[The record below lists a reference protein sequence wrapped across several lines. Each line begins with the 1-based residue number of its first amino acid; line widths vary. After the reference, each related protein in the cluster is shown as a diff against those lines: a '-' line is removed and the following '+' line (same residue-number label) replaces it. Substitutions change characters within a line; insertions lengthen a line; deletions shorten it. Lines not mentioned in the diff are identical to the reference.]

1 MELINTELNKEDA
14 LKNISLK
21 VEALNHL
28 NKPESVFLCQTLNG
42 QVQDFNNLSLDE
54 DLTEIIHLLIND
66 HKDMSHKLNWG
77 PGDINDNVR
86 RVYLLTLPII
96 KKNSTDT
103 FNWFHLEN
111 LKDAHLLDVMA
122 LKSKN
127 NILYIIDV

>member
-42 QVQDFNNLSLDE
+42 QIQDFNNLSLDE
-54 DLTEIIHLLIND
+54 DLTEIIHLLIKD
-66 HKDMSHKLNWG
+66 HNDMSHKLNWG
-77 PGDINDNVR
+77 PADINGNVR
-86 RVYLLTLPII
+86 RIYLLTLPII
-96 KKNSTDT
+96 KKNSKDA
-103 FNWFHLEN
+103 FNWFRLEN
-111 LKDAHLLDVMA
+111 LKDARLLNVMA

>member
-21 VEALNHL
+21 IEALNHL

-42 QVQDFNNLSLDE
+42 QIQDFNNLSLDE
-54 DLTEIIHLLIND
+54 DLTEIIHLLIKD
-66 HKDMSHKLNWG
+66 HNDMSHKLNWG
-77 PGDINDNVR
+77 PADINGNVR
-86 RVYLLTLPII
+86 RIYLLTLPII
-96 KKNSTDT
+96 KKNSRDA
-103 FNWFHLEN
+103 FNWFRLEN
-111 LKDAHLLDVMA
+111 LKDARLLNVMA

>member
-1 MELINTELNKEDA
+1 MELINTDLNKEDA

-42 QVQDFNNLSLDE
+42 QIQDFNNLSLDE
-54 DLTEIIHLLIND
+54 DLTEIIHLLIKD
-66 HKDMSHKLNWG
+66 HNDMSHKLNWG
-77 PGDINDNVR
+77 PADINGNVR
-86 RVYLLTLPII
+86 RIYLLTLPII
-96 KKNSTDT
+96 KKNSKDA
-103 FNWFHLEN
+103 FNWFRLEN
-111 LKDAHLLDVMA
+111 LKDARLLNVMA

>member
-42 QVQDFNNLSLDE
+42 QIQDFNNLSLDE
-54 DLTEIIHLLIND
+54 DLTEIIHLLIKD
-66 HKDMSHKLNWG
+66 HNDMSHKLNWG
-77 PGDINDNVR
+77 PEDINSNVR
-86 RVYLLTLPII
+86 RIYLLTLPII
-96 KKNSTDT
+96 KKNSRDA
-103 FNWFHLEN
+103 FNWFRLEN
-111 LKDAHLLDVMA
+111 LKDACLLNVMA

>member
-21 VEALNHL
+21 IEALNHL

-42 QVQDFNNLSLDE
+42 QIQDFNNLSLDE
-54 DLTEIIHLLIND
+54 DLTEIIHLLIKD
-66 HKDMSHKLNWG
+66 HNDMSHKLNWG
-77 PGDINDNVR
+77 PEDINGNVR
-86 RVYLLTLPII
+86 RIYLLTLPII
-96 KKNSTDT
+96 KKNSKDA
-103 FNWFHLEN
+103 FNWFRLEN
-111 LKDAHLLDVMA
+111 LKDARLLNVMA

>member
-1 MELINTELNKEDA
+1 VELINTELNKEDA

-42 QVQDFNNLSLDE
+42 QIQDFNNLSLDE
-54 DLTEIIHLLIND
+54 DLTEIIHLLIKD
-66 HKDMSHKLNWG
+66 HNDMSHKLNWG
-77 PGDINDNVR
+77 PADINGNVR
-86 RVYLLTLPII
+86 RIYLLTLPII
-96 KKNSTDT
+96 KKNSKDA
-103 FNWFHLEN
+103 FNWFRLEN
-111 LKDAHLLDVMA
+111 LKDARLLNVMA

>member
-21 VEALNHL
+21 IEALNHL

-42 QVQDFNNLSLDE
+42 QIQDFNNLSLDE
-54 DLTEIIHLLIND
+54 DLTEIIHLLIKD
-66 HKDMSHKLNWG
+66 HNDMSHKLNWG
-77 PGDINDNVR
+77 PADINGNVR
-86 RVYLLTLPII
+86 RIYLLTLPII
-96 KKNSTDT
+96 KKNSKDA
-103 FNWFHLEN
+103 FNWFRLEN
-111 LKDAHLLDVMA
+111 LKDARLLNVMA

>member
-42 QVQDFNNLSLDE
+42 QIQDFNNLSLDE
-54 DLTEIIHLLIND
+54 DLTEIIHLLIKD
-66 HKDMSHKLNWG
+66 HNDMSHKLNWG
-77 PGDINDNVR
+77 PADINGNVR
-86 RVYLLTLPII
+86 RIYLLTLPII
-96 KKNSTDT
+96 KKNSRDA
-103 FNWFHLEN
+103 FNWFRLEN
-111 LKDAHLLDVMA
+111 LKDARLLNVMA

>member
-42 QVQDFNNLSLDE
+42 QIQDFNNLSLDE
-54 DLTEIIHLLIND
+54 DLTEIIHLLIKD
-66 HKDMSHKLNWG
+66 HNDMSHKLNWG
-77 PGDINDNVR
+77 PEDINGNVR
-86 RVYLLTLPII
+86 RIYLLTLPII
-96 KKNSTDT
+96 KKNSRDA
-103 FNWFHLEN
+103 FNWFRLEN
-111 LKDAHLLDVMA
+111 LKDARLLNVMA

>member
-42 QVQDFNNLSLDE
+42 QIQDFNNLSLDE
-54 DLTEIIHLLIND
+54 GLTEIIHLLIKD
-66 HKDMSHKLNWG
+66 HNDMSHKLNWG
-77 PGDINDNVR
+77 PADINGNVR
-86 RVYLLTLPII
+86 RIYLLTLPII
-96 KKNSTDT
+96 KKNSRDA
-103 FNWFHLEN
+103 FNWFRLEN
-111 LKDAHLLDVMA
+111 LKDARLLNVMA

>member
-21 VEALNHL
+21 IEALNHL

-42 QVQDFNNLSLDE
+42 HIQDFNNLSLDE
-54 DLTEIIHLLIND
+54 DLTEIIHLLIKD
-66 HKDMSHKLNWG
+66 HNDMSHKLNWG
-77 PGDINDNVR
+77 PADINGNVR
-86 RVYLLTLPII
+86 RIYLLTLPII
-96 KKNSTDT
+96 KKNSKDA
-103 FNWFHLEN
+103 FNWFRLEN
-111 LKDAHLLDVMA
+111 LKDARLLNVMA